1 MSRRVI
7 IMGAAGRDFH
17 NFNVFYRPKPEYQ
30 VVAFT
35 ATQIPDI
42 EGRSYPASIAG
53 SLYPKGIPIYAEE
66 DLPRLI
72 RELNADDVVFAYSDV
87 SHEYVMHRASL
98 VIANGASFILLG
110 TRDTQ
115 LKPRIPCIA
124 ICAVRTGSGKSQTTR
139 AVAKICRDLGLKV
152 GIVRHP
158 MPYGDLEKQRVQRF
172 VTIDDLKKYECT
184 IEECEEYEPHV
195 VQGSI
200 VYAGVD
206 YGDILEAVQKE
217 CDVVL
222 WDGGN
227 NDLPFYKPNLHIV
240 VADPLRAGHEVMY
253 HPGEANFRSANLIIV
268 NKCNDTT
275 PDQIAE
281 LTKRAKELNPKAG
294 FILANSAV
302 SVDGGERIKGKRVL
316 VIEDGPTM
324 THGGLKSGAGVS
336 AAKKYGATEIVDPRP
351 WLVGR
356 LAETFR
362 IYPDIGQVL
371 PAMGYGEE
379 QVHDLEKTINAVQC
393 DLVVSA
399 TPIDI
404 TRLVTVKHPIVRV
417 GYELEERP
425 GQKVTL
431 AAMVKQAVGK

>member
-1 MSRRVI
+1 LSRRVI

>member
-1 MSRRVI
+1 
-7 IMGAAGRDFH
+7 MGAAGRDFH

-42 EGRSYPASIAG
+42 TGRSYPASIAG
-53 SLYPKGIPIYAEE
+53 SHYPKGIPIFAEE
-66 DLPRLI
+66 ELPRLI
-72 RELNADDVVFAYSDV
+72 RELHADDVVFAYSDV

-98 VIANGASFILLG
+98 VLANGASFVLLG
-110 TRDTQ
+110 THDTQ
-115 LKPRIPCIA
+115 IQPRIPCIS

-172 VTIDDLKKYECT
+172 ATMDDLDKYECT
-184 IEECEEYEPHV
+184 IEEREEYEPHL

-240 VADPLRAGHEVMY
+240 VADPLRAGHEYMY
-253 HPGEANFRSANLIIV
+253 HPGEANFRSADLLIV
-268 NKCNDTT
+268 NKCNDAT

-281 LTKRAKELNPKAG
+281 LTKRAKELNPEAG
-294 FILANSAV
+294 FILANSALIV
-302 SVDGGERIKGKRVL
+302 EGGERIKGKRVL

-336 AAKKYGATEIVDPRP
+336 AAKKFGASEIVDPRP

-362 IYPDIGQVL
+362 IYPDIGHVL

-379 QVHDLEKTINAVQC
+379 QVHDLEKTINAVPC

-404 TRLVTVKHPIVRV
+404 TRLVDVKHPIVRV

-431 AAMVKQAVGK
+431 AAMVKQVVGK